1 MSKKKLKKIK
11 KALKSAM
18 KQKSNYSF
26 VAKINR
32 RILFDEMIKEDI

>member
-11 KALKSAM
+11 KALKSAT

-26 VAKINR
+26 IVKINR
-32 RILFDEMIKEDI
+32 HILFEEEK